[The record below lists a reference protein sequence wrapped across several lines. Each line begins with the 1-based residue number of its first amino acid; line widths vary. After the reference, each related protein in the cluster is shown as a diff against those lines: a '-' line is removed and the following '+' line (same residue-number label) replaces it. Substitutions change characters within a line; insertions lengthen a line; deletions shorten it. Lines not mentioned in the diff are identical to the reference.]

1 MRVLAVVL
9 LLICL
14 SSAGVSAAVPPL
26 PASPDP
32 ALACRGAAAAA
43 ERTHAIPPGLLWA
56 IARAESGRW
65 DPRRR
70 ARVAWPWTINAEGE
84 GHFFPSKAA
93 AIAAVRSLQA
103 SGVRSI
109 DVGCMQVNLHH
120 HPHAFADLDE
130 AFDPVANATYAGQF
144 LASLRGLTGSWA
156 GAAGRYH
163 SATPERGGPYRE
175 RVLALWTGE
184 QQAPWPDGAVVPDDP
199 LASTA
204 DPARTADFAPA
215 AEQRA
220 PAPRAGRLLLAP
232 IDHARMA
239 RILRARRSEM
249 REAVAGTPGGALG
262 PGSPLPGAPLAGPS
276 LVRPV
281 TTAGSPL
288 RTASAEIAFAERRA
302 DALRQWR
309 MGSQPTAASGRTPT
323 TAASGR
329 TLTAAAGGRVI
340 TSAGRTRAP
349 TLLRGSAG
357 PQTTLALR

>member
-70 ARVAWPWTINAEGE
+70 ARVAWPWTINAEGD

-204 DPARTADFAPA
+204 DPARTADSEPA

-262 PGSPLPGAPLAGPS
+262 PGSPLPGEPLAGPS
-276 LVRPV
+276 LVRPA

-302 DALRQWR
+302 LALRQWR
-309 MGSQPTAASGRTPT
+309 MGSQPTAASGRT
-323 TAASGR
+323 
-329 TLTAAAGGRVI
+329 LTATAGGRVI
-340 TSAGRTRAP
+340 TTAGRARAP

>member
-1 MRVLAVVL
+1 MIPFHQVESWVEDF
-9 LLICL
+9 L
-14 SSAGVSAAVPPL
+14 S
-26 PASPDP
+26 D
-32 ALACRGAAAAA
+32 
-43 ERTHAIPPGLLWA
+43 
-56 IARAESGRW
+56 
-65 DPRRR
+65 
-70 ARVAWPWTINAEGE
+70 
-84 GHFFPSKAA
+84 
-93 AIAAVRSLQA
+93 
-103 SGVRSI
+103 
-109 DVGCMQVNLHH
+109 
-120 HPHAFADLDE
+120 
-130 AFDPVANATYAGQF
+130 
-144 LASLRGLTGSWA
+144 LRGRGLA
-156 GAAGRYH
+156 GCIVKDSPVQIMY
-163 SATPERGGPYRE
+163 PE
-175 RVLALWTGE
+175 LALWTGE

-204 DPARTADFAPA
+204 DSARTADFARTADSEPA

-302 DALRQWR
+302 LALRQWR

-323 TAASGR
+323 TAAGGK
-329 TLTAAAGGRVI
+329 TLTATAGGRVI
-340 TSAGRTRAP
+340 TTAGRARAP